1 MVSTVWRGTLTVGL
15 LSLGVSLYSAR
26 ERHGPTM
33 HQFVRGTDHRVRY
46 RKVDEETGKDV
57 GSRDI
62 VKGARVDSDEYVIL
76 EPDDLAGLTPGKSK
90 TMEITGFV
98 PADSVE
104 PVWYSNAYFLSP
116 QDQSAAKPY
125 RLLCAVLERTGRV
138 ALATMV
144 MRDREHLVLV
154 GPQQGVLTANT
165 LFWPD
170 EIRAPSDVM
179 PPVAEADI
187 SERDLGLA
195 EQLVEA
201 MAEDWDPDQHEDVYQ
216 KRLQELIE
224 AKSAGRK
231 VRYSEERPAQ
241 EGTVVELTDALRKTL
256 KDRKGGRAARAPEP
270 RRSEESAKRA
280 PAGRTPAKGSR
291 RSRKKEPP
299 ESDLGGMTKKE
310 LLRRARELDVP
321 GRSKMSREDLESAVR
336 ERISA

>member
-62 VKGARVDSDEYVIL
+62 VKGAKVDGDEYVIL
-76 EPDDLAGLTPGKSK
+76 EPEDLAGLAPGKSRS
-90 TMEITGFV
+90 MEITGFV
-98 PADSVE
+98 PAESVD

-125 RLLCAVLERTGRV
+125 RLLCAVLERTGRA

-179 PPVAEADI
+179 PPVADATI

-224 AKSAGRK
+224 AKSAGRT
-231 VRYSEERPAQ
+231 VRHTEERPAQ

-256 KDRKGGRAARAPEP
+256 KERKGGRARAPEP
-270 RRSEESAKRA
+270 RRSEESAKTTA
-280 PAGRTPAKGSR
+280 AKGAR
-291 RSRKKEPP
+291 RSKKKAAQPEAEPP
-299 ESDLGGMTKKE
+299 EAALEGMTKKE
-310 LLRRARELDVP
+310 LLRRAQELDVP
-321 GRSKMSREDLESAVR
+321 GRSKMSREDLAAAVR